1 MNTTLFS
8 PPSVAASAEKTGH
21 RRIVDVDPSGREV
34 IHEELERTR
43 ATVHQLVA
51 NASPNDMRRLSAG
64 TRWTNEQLLFHMV
77 FGYLVV
83 RALLPLVRAF
93 GHLPD
98 AASRWFARALQ
109 ATTPGFHV
117 FNYLGSCAGAHIFRG
132 SRLAAQADRVTA
144 ALHRHL
150 DRESD
155 EALLRGMYF
164 PISWDPFFR
173 DRMTLR
179 EVYRYGTRHFD
190 FHRGQL
196 TL

>member
-1 MNTTLFS
+1 M
-8 PPSVAASAEKTGH
+8 
-21 RRIVDVDPSGREV
+21 DVEPSGREG
-34 IHEELERTR
+34 IHQELERTR
-43 ATVHQLVA
+43 ATLHELVA
-51 NASPNDMRRLSAG
+51 NASTKDMRRRTAG

-83 RALLPLVRAF
+83 RALLPLVRTF

-98 AASRWFARALQ
+98 AASRWFARALE

-117 FNYLGSCAGAHIFRG
+117 VNYLGSCAGARVFRG
-132 SRLAAQADRVTA
+132 PRLVAQADRVTA

-155 EALLRGMYF
+155 DALLRDMCF
-164 PISWDPFFR
+164 PVSWDPFFR
-173 DRMTLR
+173 NRMTLLD
-179 EVYRYGTRHFD
+179 VYRYGTQHFD